1 MKQPGNNTQTL
12 IGTLIGAATAAVGAW
27 QINAGSADALDDA
40 HAGWQSCQETI
51 QEIALNVSKVME
63 HHQ

>member
-1 MKQPGNNTQTL
+1 MKASNNTQTL
-12 IGTLIGAATAAVGAW
+12 LGTLIGAATAALAAW
-27 QINAGSADALDDA
+27 QINSGNAEALEDA
-40 HAGWQSCQETI
+40 HDGWKSCQNTI

>member
-1 MKQPGNNTQTL
+1 MKASNNTQTL
-12 IGTLIGAATAAVGAW
+12 IGTMVGAATAALGAW
-27 QINAGSADALDDA
+27 QINSGGADALEDA
-40 HAGWQSCQETI
+40 HEGWRSCQKTI